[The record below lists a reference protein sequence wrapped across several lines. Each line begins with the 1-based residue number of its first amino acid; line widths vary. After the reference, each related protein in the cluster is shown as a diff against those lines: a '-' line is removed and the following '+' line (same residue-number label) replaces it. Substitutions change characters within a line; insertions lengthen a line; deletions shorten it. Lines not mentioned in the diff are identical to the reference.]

1 MKSLACLFFW
11 WPAPGFDSQI
21 QDTTKE
27 YELCQQ
33 SCGLPPTALW
43 HSRRLLPSSPWSQI
57 HLDYATPIT
66 GQMFLDLIDA
76 HTKWLEV
83 FHVTAATSS
92 GT

>member
-21 QDTTKE
+21 QDMEKE
-27 YELCQQ
+27 CELCQR
-33 SCGLPPTALW
+33 SYGLPPAAPW
-43 HSRRLLPSSPWSQI
+43 HPQLSPCSPWSQI
-57 HLDYATPIT
+57 HLDYATPIA

-83 FHVTAATSS
+83 FHVAAATSS